1 MDTEN
6 IFGVYVWRLNPMHL
20 WHQYVIDTMIAET
33 KKNCLLVLW
42 SANTP
47 CDTDRHLFSLQER
60 SQIVSTLYPELP
72 LVWIPDFGH
81 IPSRLF
87 ALDQI
92 VALKRQWSKEQI
104 VYYGWS
110 KEDTKRFTERWDI
123 VRIID
128 RVSGISPVVSATDV
142 RNALRAW
149 TSLDGLVDERVEWLM
164 RELYEKKK

>member
-1 MDTEN
+1 MNKEN
-6 IFGVYVWRLNPMHL
+6 TFGVYVWRLNPMHL

-33 KKNCLLVLW
+33 KKNCLLVLG

-60 SQIVSTLYPELP
+60 SLIVSSLYPELP

-92 VALKRQWSKEQI
+92 VRLKFQWPQQDI

-110 KEDTKRFTERWDI
+110 DSDTKRFSDYWNL

-128 RVSGISPVVSATDV
+128 RVSGLSPVVSATEV
-142 RNALRAW
+142 RSALRIW
-149 TSLDGLVDERVEWLM
+149 TSLDGLVDERVEWLIGEM
-164 RELYEKKK
+164 YEKKR